1 MESRG
6 IAPLIAVAVIV
17 TALGTSTAIPVA
29 ASVADVDPDHPL
41 YSLKRIG
48 ERIRGLSDVEQMKL
62 RWQEYQKMVEKGK
75 GLQYQSILKEFV
87 DKLNSVA
94 PYDVKTKQEII
105 AWMQQ
110 QMPGIGEIRLK
121 LAEEIA
127 AENEQWDNEV
137 RQIRACWER
146 ERDLGSLNAGMLH
159 LRERIRERE
168 RVRAMERYLKTENL
182 LENLCLRIR
191 VHENLA
197 LTWQEAKEKGENILR
212 TKFNQLLG
220 FFENKYPEVEAML
233 MIAPENSHGKKAA
246 QRLVDLALREN
257 KLALYA
263 YDENLLG
270 RAVGIMTSA
279 VMHLRNAEHILEH
292 AQEWEPQYVQQWYQW
307 RERWMELKEE
317 FKELWENVQQ
327 NLEEFR
333 NRIKER
339 WGK

>member
-1 MESRG
+1 
-6 IAPLIAVAVIV
+6 
-17 TALGTSTAIPVA
+17 
-29 ASVADVDPDHPL
+29 
-41 YSLKRIG
+41 
-48 ERIRGLSDVEQMKL
+48 
-62 RWQEYQKMVEKGK
+62 
-75 GLQYQSILKEFV
+75 
-87 DKLNSVA
+87 
-94 PYDVKTKQEII
+94 
-105 AWMQQ
+105 
-110 QMPGIGEIRLK
+110 
-121 LAEEIA
+121 
-127 AENEQWDNEV
+127 
-137 RQIRACWER
+137 
-146 ERDLGSLNAGMLH
+146 
-159 LRERIRERE
+159 
-168 RVRAMERYLKTENL
+168 
-182 LENLCLRIR
+182 
-191 VHENLA
+191 
-197 LTWQEAKEKGENILR
+197 
-212 TKFNQLLG
+212 LLG
-220 FFENKYPEVEAML
+220 FFEIKYPEVEAML